1 MTNDTLLPSLLR
13 LAELQREAVDR
24 LALHQAASA
33 AGERDARAGIAA
45 ISAELGTPPAR
56 WLRAPDPARVPA
68 LVHQPG
74 LGWCVLVGRNG
85 RGMWVCQRWDVE
97 QRCWREDT
105 QADLSSA
112 EIAQLKLVPPF
123 QARNSPVLGLVLAE
137 VRAHRKLMLEA
148 GLGGL
153 LIGFIGLA
161 VSFYSMQI
169 YDRVI
174 PTGALQTLLVLTLG
188 VLLALVLDWLARQA
202 RSHLYERLID
212 AVDQRLAR
220 TIYLRLL
227 SIRLDQFPRS
237 VGSLAAQMRGYE
249 TVRSFLTQVTAS
261 LLVDLPFGALFLII
275 LWLIG
280 GPIAAVPLLFMIVSI
295 GFGWRTRSRMEELSR
310 TGAKASNFKTG
321 LLVETVEGAETI
333 KSGQGGWRMLSR
345 WLDNT
350 AQARDAELEMRRLTE
365 HYQHTVGAL
374 QQSSYVLLVAVG
386 AWLVSRGELSMGG
399 LIACSI
405 LSGRILSPVSVI
417 ASQALQWSH
426 AKAALEGLDAIWR
439 LDDDHSGHEPVVLD
453 RVEGHF
459 EFEQVQA
466 GYGAAPVLR
475 VPALQMRPGERIGV
489 VGPVGA
495 GKTTLLRLLSGM
507 YKPQQG
513 RVLIDGVDLA
523 KVAKPVLA
531 EQIGYLQQE
540 GRLFAGTLRENLL
553 LGMVDPGDDALL
565 AAARRTGLFD
575 AVIAPHPQGLQQ
587 MIPEGGGGLSGG
599 QRQLVNV
606 TRVLLRRPR
615 IWLLDEPT
623 ASVDGTTEQRLIR
636 LFEQLL
642 GPQDTLVLVTHK
654 PEMLRLV
661 ERILVVAQ
669 QQIVMD
675 GPREHVLARLYG
687 SAQQDEPASSRST
700 LTRAEQTAATTA

>member
-1 MTNDTLLPSLLR
+1 MTNDTLLPALLR

-24 LALHQAASA
+24 LALQQAVTA
-33 AGERDARAGIAA
+33 AGERDARASIAA
-45 ISAELGTPPAR
+45 VTAQLGAAPAR
-56 WLRAPDPARVPA
+56 WLRVPDPARVPA
-68 LVHQPG
+68 LAHQPG
-74 LGWCVLVGRNG
+74 LGWCVLVGRDA
-85 RGMWVCQRWDVE
+85 RGLWVCQHWDAE
-97 QRCWREDT
+97 QRRWSESP
-105 QADLSSA
+105 QADLSGA
-112 EIAQLKLVPPF
+112 EIAQLRLMPPF
-123 QARNSPVLGLVLAE
+123 QASQSPVLALVLAE

-153 LIGFIGLA
+153 LVGVIGLA
-161 VSFYSMQI
+161 VSFYSMQV

-174 PTGALQTLLVLTLG
+174 PTGALQTLLVLSLG
-188 VLLALVLDWLARQA
+188 ALLALGLDWLARQA
-202 RSHLYERLID
+202 RSQLYERLID

-220 TIYLRLL
+220 AVYLRLL

-249 TVRSFLTQVTAS
+249 TVRSFLTQATAS
-261 LLVDLPFGALFLII
+261 LLVDLPFGLLFLAMMWI
-275 LWLIG
+275 IG
-280 GPIAAVPLLFMIVSI
+280 GPIAAVPLLFLLVSVTL
-295 GFGWRTRSRMEELSR
+295 GWRTRSRMEALSR
-310 TGAKASNFKTG
+310 TGAKAGNFKTG

-345 WLDNT
+345 WLDST

-365 HYQHTVGAL
+365 HYQHAVGAL
-374 QQSSYVLLVAVG
+374 QQASYVLLVAFG
-386 AWLVSRGELSMGG
+386 AWLVSRGGLSMGG

-405 LSGRILSPVSVI
+405 LSGRVLSPVTVI
-417 ASQALQWSH
+417 AGQALQWSQ
-426 AKAALEGLDAIWR
+426 AKAALEGLDAIWK
-439 LDDDHSGHEPVVLD
+439 LEDDHAGHEPVVLD
-453 RVEGHF
+453 RVDGLF

-466 GYGAAPVLR
+466 GYGAAPALR
-475 VPALQMRPGERIGV
+475 VPKLQIRPGERIGV
-489 VGPVGA
+489 IGPVGA

-523 KVAKPVLA
+523 QVAKPVLA
-531 EQIGYLQQE
+531 EQVGYLQQD

-553 LGMVDPGDDALL
+553 LGMVDPGDDVVLY
-565 AAARRTGLFD
+565 AARQTGLFD
-575 AVIAPHPQGLQQ
+575 AVIGPHPQGLQQ
-587 MIPEGGGGLSGG
+587 MIQEGGNGLSGG
-599 QRQLVNV
+599 QRQLVNL

-623 ASVDGTTEQRLIR
+623 ASVDGNTEQRLMG

-661 ERILVVAQ
+661 DRILVVAQ

-675 GPREHVLARLYG
+675 GPRDQVLARLQG
-687 SAQQDEPASSRST
+687 SVQQDDGAASRST
-700 LTRAEQTAATTA
+700 LTRAAQTAATPA